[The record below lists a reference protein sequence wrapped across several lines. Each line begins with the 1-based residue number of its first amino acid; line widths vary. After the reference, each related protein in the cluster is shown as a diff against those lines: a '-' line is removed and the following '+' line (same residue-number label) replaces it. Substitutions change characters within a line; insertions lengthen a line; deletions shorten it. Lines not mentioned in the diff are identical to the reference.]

1 VIVLLF
7 GLALVALGALPFLA
21 VLALFA
27 LIQPD
32 GSPIAK
38 RPIEP
43 TVSIV
48 LPTYNESKIV
58 ESKLQDL
65 AALDYPTAKIELI
78 VVDASQDDTAD
89 IVEDFYADRD
99 GPSLRII
106 REESREGLAPAL
118 NEGYAVAENEIVV
131 KTDCDSKL
139 APDALREAV
148 ANFADPSVGGVTG
161 RNAEVLGGSEVESDY
176 RGLQGLVQRVE
187 SHLDSTFIFHG
198 PISAFRRDEV
208 VAIDGDS
215 LADDSELALRI
226 RRNGSRVVY
235 DPAVRYK
242 EASRSAFRERR
253 VQKDRR
259 GLGLLRLLIRQSD
272 ALWRHG
278 RYGRVVLPLNW
289 SMMLFSPWLLAVG
302 TASVLLGGLL
312 AFGVAGAVL
321 PAGFAAFVALGSS
334 DRLGPLEPLYALFDA
349 QVSLIS
355 AALSLTFSDADGTWE
370 PRANLRDTFRT
381 DDD

>member
-1 VIVLLF
+1 VIVLWI
-7 GLALVALGALPFLA
+7 GLALVALGALPYLA
-21 VLALFA
+21 VLALFV

-32 GSPIAK
+32 GSPIEK

-48 LPTYNESKIV
+48 LPTYNESKII
-58 ESKLQDL
+58 ESKLRDI
-65 AALDYPTAKIELI
+65 AALDYPTAKLELV

-99 GPSLRII
+99 GPSLRVI
-106 REESREGLAPAL
+106 REKSREGLAPAL
-118 NEGYAVAENEIVV
+118 NEGYATAKNEIVV

-148 ANFADPSVGGVTG
+148 ANFADPTVGGVTG
-161 RNAEVLGGSEVESDY
+161 RSAEVLGGSEVESDY
-176 RGLQGLVQRVE
+176 RGMQGLVQRVE

-198 PISAFRRDEV
+198 PVSAFRRDRI

-242 EASRSAFRERR
+242 EASHSAFRERR
-253 VQKDRR
+253 AQKDRR
-259 GLGLLRLLIRQSD
+259 GLGLLRLLVRQMD
-272 ALWRHG
+272 ALWGHG

-302 TASVLLGGLL
+302 TAFVLLGGIL
-312 AFGVAGAVL
+312 AFGIAGAIL
-321 PAGFAAFVALGSS
+321 PAGFAGFFVLGSS

-355 AALSLTFSDADGTWE
+355 AAVSLAFSDADGTWE
-370 PRANLRDTFRT
+370 PRADLRETFRA
-381 DDD
+381 DD